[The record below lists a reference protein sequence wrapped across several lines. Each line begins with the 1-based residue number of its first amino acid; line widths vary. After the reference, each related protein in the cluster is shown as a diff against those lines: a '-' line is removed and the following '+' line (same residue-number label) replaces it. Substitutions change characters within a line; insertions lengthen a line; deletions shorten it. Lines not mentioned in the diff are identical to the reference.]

1 MNISICRFKKK
12 FITDDQ
18 IDSLILN
25 LFLTLVLKIIM
36 KAPFLIFIFLLS
48 ILINQKCIG
57 QELSDPRVIYESMD
71 SNYKQVSQNDS
82 TLVGIRGNAK
92 YFTNNRG
99 ADLYRIETSNSLE
112 SLWESQDFTIE
123 LWIQTTKINSDYQV
137 IASNKD
143 WNSGEIKDFTTNQDF
158 GFSRTSGSNIGWAIL
173 CQPDGSWAWNI
184 GDEKYRL
191 DYRSTSPRQQI
202 NDGEWHQVAFSINRT
217 RKEARMYFDGRNVA
231 IYNIGGLTNLNSK
244 LPVALANDAIAK
256 DNTSSFQGAID
267 EFSVYDIVL
276 SDGEIAEKYKSLV
289 PAAKFPELTEK
300 PVEKLNLMAWNIWHG
315 GRRHGREI
323 GPQQVIDFIKDTD
336 TDIILMQETYGS
348 GALIA
353 DALGYY
359 FYLASTNISVISKYP
374 ILDTKTF
381 YDAFRFGM
389 TTIQLSKNQQINLA
403 SLWIHYLPDW
413 RNDVK
418 KPDTTPEILITGEGE
433 TRQKEI
439 KEIVKSI
446 DSYIAK
452 ADDIPL
458 IIGGDFNGPS
468 YKGWVDE
475 TKDWHYG
482 LTVEWPVSKVMENA
496 GFTDSF
502 RAIKPDL
509 NYESSTMSSKQL
521 TYRIDYIYLKGKK
534 IEAKNSDMHF
544 KYKGIWPSDHPAVT
558 TTISLKK

>member
-1 MNISICRFKKK
+1 MRAF
-12 FITDDQ
+12 Q
-18 IDSLILN
+18 
-25 LFLTLVLKIIM
+25 LV
-36 KAPFLIFIFLLS
+36 FIFLFC
-48 ILINQKCIG
+48 ILLIENGIG
-57 QELSDPRVIYESMD
+57 QKLNGHKVIYQNMD
-71 SNYKQVSQNDS
+71 SNDKQIHEKDS
-82 TLVGIRGNAK
+82 IVVGISGSAK
-92 YFTNNRG
+92 YFSSNKGT
-99 ADLYRIETSNSLE
+99 DFHRIASSSTLQ
-112 SLWESQDFTIE
+112 SLWENQDFTIE
-123 LWIQTTKINSDYQV
+123 LWVQTTKINSGYQV

-158 GFSRTSGSNIGWAIL
+158 GFSRTSGANIGWSII

-184 GDEKYRL
+184 GDGKYRL
-191 DYRSTSPRQQI
+191 DYRPTSPRQQI
-202 NDGEWHQVAFSINRT
+202 NDGEWHQIAFSINRL
-217 RKEARMYFDGRNVA
+217 RKEARMYFDGKNVA
-231 IYNIGGLTNLNSK
+231 IYNLGGITYLNSK
-244 LPVALANDAIAK
+244 LPIALAIDAVAK

-267 EFSVYDIVL
+267 EVSIYNHVL
-276 SDGEIAEKYKSLV
+276 SDNEIAEKYKSLV
-289 PAAKFPELTEK
+289 PAAKFPELTET
-300 PVEKLNLMAWNIWHG
+300 PVEKLNLMTWNIWHG
-315 GRRHGREI
+315 GRRHGKEI

-336 TDIILMQETYGS
+336 TDIIMMQETYGS

-359 FYLASTNISVISKYP
+359 FYLASTNISVMSKYP
-374 ILDTKTF
+374 ILDTRTF

-389 TTIQLSKNQQINLA
+389 TTIQLSKNQKINLA

-418 KPDTTPEILITGEGE
+418 KTDATPEILITGEGE
-433 TRQKEI
+433 TRHKEI

-452 ADDIPL
+452 ADDTPL

-482 LTVEWPVSKVMENA
+482 LTVEWPVSKVMGKA

-502 RAIKPDL
+502 RTTKPDL
-509 NYESSTMSSKQL
+509 NYKSASMSAKQL

-534 IEAKNSDMHF
+534 IEAKDSDMHF

-558 TTISLKK
+558 TTISLKE